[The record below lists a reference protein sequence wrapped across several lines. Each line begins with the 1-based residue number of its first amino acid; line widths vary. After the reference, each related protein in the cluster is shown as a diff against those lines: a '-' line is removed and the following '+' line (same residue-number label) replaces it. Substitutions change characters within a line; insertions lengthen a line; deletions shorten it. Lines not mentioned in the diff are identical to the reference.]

1 MGLYMSAV
9 DTAIAR
15 EKTNLTAARGGS
27 TSQLQGQGLGPGFA
41 QGPGL
46 GPGFAQG
53 PGLDASNASGNPWYG
68 MTAGGVRTGGG
79 GDSTP
84 LSRGKKAPAV
94 WGTRARPQRRR
105 GFSQGE
111 YG

>member
-79 GDSTP
+79 GFNPP
-84 LSRGKKAPAV
+84 LP
-94 WGTRARPQRRR
+94 
-105 GFSQGE
+105 GE
-111 YG
+111 KSPGRLGDKG